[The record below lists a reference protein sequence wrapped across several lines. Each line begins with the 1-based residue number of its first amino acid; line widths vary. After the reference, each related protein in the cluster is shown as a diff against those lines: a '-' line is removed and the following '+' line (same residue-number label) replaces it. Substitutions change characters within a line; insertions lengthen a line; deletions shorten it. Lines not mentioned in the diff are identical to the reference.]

1 MFYIIALAKQVK
13 IKLKTGLQSSWR
25 RPLTRVLEL
34 SSPRKMLGKIKK
46 IPLGFI
52 NGILGD
58 EYC

>member
-1 MFYIIALAKQVK
+1 MFYIIALAKHFK

-25 RPLTRVLEL
+25 RTLTKVLEL